1 MCHAEALQPPQA
13 ARQPKQLLTNGDE
26 REDCYY
32 WLRDDD
38 RKAPEV
44 TTRRVMFRVQSLAVL
59 LAWLAAYI
67 PQCRALAPRHVRS
80 KKRENLSPHVIMLPG
95 HRAPGGGDR
104 LLQVGARRH
113 GGAAGDPVQ
122 GAARPHPGSCIL
134 APNPDVNNAL
144 PASPV
149 PLKWLIR
156 WRCCV
161 KHARHHCRS
170 GTIAATA
177 VFLDVI

>member
-26 REDCYY
+26 RGDCYY

-44 TTRRVMFRVQSLAVL
+44 TTRRVMFPVQSLALL

-67 PQCRALAPRHVRS
+67 PQCRALVPRHIRS
-80 KKRENLSPHVIMLPG
+80 KKSERLCENLNPHVIMLPG

-104 LLQVGARRH
+104 LLQVGACRH

-134 APNPDVNNAL
+134 SLHP
-144 PASPV
+144 STG
-149 PLKWLIR
+149 
-156 WRCCV
+156 
-161 KHARHHCRS
+161 S
-170 GTIAATA
+170 
-177 VFLDVI
+177 